1 MILNGTRWDRLT
13 HEMCC
18 IVIIEVVG
26 NHTKKRT
33 STPRFFSFFIG
44 VSDEYSTADQRQKNS
59 E

>member
-26 NHTKKRT
+26 NHTKKRI

-44 VSDEYSTADQRQKNS
+44 VSE
-59 E
+59 